1 MKSQTKFSLLI
12 LGLFILSSISLG
24 QAAPQQTKISTTES
38 PKEATALPAEIIMG
52 GVFPWVVRPDAGRDR
67 RDAFYMAVKE
77 INDATGADRILPVG
91 VNITAIAKDDL
102 NTAEGGTAA
111 ANALVLEGADI
122 VIGSSGSSVSAAM
135 AAVLG
140 AQKIVQI
147 SYASSSPSL
156 SDRTLY
162 PYFMRTAASD
172 AWQGEAL
179 ADLATSFGWSTG
191 AVIHTSDSYG
201 TGLID
206 VFTDAWGG
214 TVATDQQFDP
224 GTTDVGAQ
232 VQAIKDA
239 DPDFVVGNF
248 IDEDAATV
256 MQKAYDL
263 DAVGMPWLMTDGWS
277 TTATVGKATK
287 VKNAMQRMIGSN
299 PAPSTGAGYAAFND
313 SWFDAEWNYL
323 EGPAHSQTS
332 GTAFNSYAPLA
343 YDAVYAAAH
352 GLAAANTT
360 DGDALLAALY
370 DVTFEGASGSIAFDD
385 IGEVIGRY
393 DFVQFADE
401 TFTSFGEWQNGS
413 TYDTGTM
420 ILQDGSQWTRTATT
434 ITKTADLASWE
445 MYQEAIDEDEDSPGF
460 TGLEVLLFLGL
471 VGVGFV
477 ITRRKER

>member
-1 MKSQTKFSLLI
+1 MLIFGLL
-12 LGLFILSSISLG
+12 LLSTIPLG
-24 QAAPQQTKISTTES
+24 QAAPSQPETRAPEQPEET
-38 PKEATALPAEIIMG
+38 TALPAEIIMG

-67 RDAFYMAVKE
+67 RDAFLIAVNE
-77 INDATGADRILPVG
+77 INNQSGAARILPEG
-91 VNITAIAKDDL
+91 VTIKPIAKDDL

-111 ANALVLEGADI
+111 ANALKGEGAHI

-140 AQKIVQI
+140 ASKIVQI

-179 ADLATSFGWSTG
+179 ADLATSFGWTTG

-263 DAVGMPWLMTDGWS
+263 DAVGMPWFMTDGWS
-277 TTATVGKATK
+277 TTATVGKAAK
-287 VKNAMQRMIGSN
+287 VKNAMQRAIGTN
-299 PAPSTGAGYAAFND
+299 PAPSTGAGYADFNAT
-313 SWFDAEWNYL
+313 WFDADWNWL
-323 EGPAHSQTS
+323 EGPQVSQTS

-385 IGEVIGRY
+385 VGEVIGRY

-413 TYDTGTM
+413 TYNTGTM
-420 ILQDGSQWTRTATT
+420 ILQDGTQWTRTATT
-434 ITKTADLASWE
+434 ITKTADLTSWE
-445 MYQEAIDEDEDSPGF
+445 MYQEALDEDEDSPGF

-471 VGVGFV
+471 VGLGFA